1 MIVFPNGKINLGLS
15 VLNKREDG
23 FHNIES
29 IVYPAPIYDVLEFQ
43 PSKLF
48 SIEVSGLVVP
58 GEINENI
65 LFNSWNFL
73 HQKHHVPPVEIKILK
88 NIPLGSGL
96 GGGSSDAAFLL
107 KTLNNYYK
115 LNLTSDNLK
124 SYAAS
129 IGSDCPFFIENKA
142 SIIRGRGEDVE
153 QIDLSLKGLYI
164 IIVMPDVQISTKEAF
179 QYIEKGKQKVNL
191 KDIVTKPIEQWQD
204 LLLND
209 FEGITFEKYPALKK
223 IKDRLIGEGAVYSSL
238 TGSGS
243 AVFGIFKQAANMNK
257 YFPDYKI
264 QNGVLK

>member
-29 IVYPAPIYDVLEFQ
+29 ILYPAPIYDVLEFQ

-48 SIEVSGLVVP
+48 SIEVSGLKIP

-65 LFNSWNFL
+65 LFSTWNFL
-73 HQKHHVPPVEIKILK
+73 HQTHQVPPIEIKILK

-107 KTLNNYYK
+107 KTLNNYYNLK
-115 LNLTSDNLK
+115 LTSYDLK
-124 SYAAS
+124 IYAAS

-142 SIIRGRGEDVE
+142 SIIRGHGEIVE
-153 QIDLSLKGLYI
+153 YIDLSLKDLHI
-164 IIVMPDVQISTKEAF
+164 IIVMPDVQISTREAF
-179 QYIEKGKQKVNL
+179 QYIEKGNQKVNL

-204 LLLND
+204 QLLND
-209 FEGITFEKYPALKK
+209 FERVTFKKHPVLKK
-223 IKDRLIGEGAVYSSL
+223 IKDSLLGEGAVYSSL
-238 TGSGS
+238 TGSGG
-243 AVFGIFKQAANMNK
+243 AVFGIFKQPVNMKK
-257 YFPDYKI
+257 YFPDYRVWD
-264 QNGVLK
+264 GVLK